1 MYLGLIRKIRDD
13 IYVDD
18 LVTGEKACMI
28 LSLKNSNFIELFKKG
43 GFKLHKWHSNEP
55 NLETN
60 NFSSQKEL
68 NFAKEYPRT
77 KAIETAVLGLNWDKQ
92 RNIFRVEKPTQSP
105 CLTKRNIFK
114 TLASIYDPLG
124 FILSVLLIC
133 KILFRNRYDLRIPWH
148 NEISQEIGNK

>member
-1 MYLGLIRKIRDD
+1 MHFKRYESMYLGLIRKIRDD

-60 NFSSQKEL
+60 NLSSKNKL
-68 NFAKEYPRT
+68 SFAKEHVGT
-77 KAIETAVLGLNWDKQ
+77 KANETTILGLNLDKQ
-92 RNIFRVEKPTQSP
+92 RNSFRVQKPMQSP
-105 CLTKRNIFK
+105 CLTKRNKFK

-133 KILFRNRYDLRIPWH
+133 KILFRNRCDLRIP
-148 NEISQEIGNK
+148 